1 MTQEEFDELKEMV
14 KQVQSINSKL
24 DSIINQMDSKSDSQ
38 ELRDRGI
45 LNGLLHICT
54 HKEFSDKEYCDALRQ
69 LSQLPF
75 GLSSKQMAWIL
86 VYCNRHPQ
94 CGEQIELFIKRQ
106 FEKSKDKNEY
116 IKQIASVLRSKYSND
131 NNYDFIEKLIAR
143 ISQI

>member
-1 MTQEEFDELKEMV
+1 MNEEQFKILQDKLNTIINLLGDQNTRSQSSELKE
-14 KQVQSINSKL
+14 
-24 DSIINQMDSKSDSQ
+24 
-38 ELRDRGI
+38 RGI

-54 HKEFSDKEYCDALRQ
+54 HNEFSDKEYCDALRQ
-69 LSQLPF
+69 LSQFPF

-94 CGEQIELFIKRQ
+94 CGEQIQLFIKRQ
-106 FEKSKDKNEY
+106 FEKAKDKSEY